1 MISKTKKYESI
12 IFILVFLLV
21 SLIFLSFFSPK
32 KASCREDFKINSRS
46 TLLENGLEL
55 ITVEKCH
62 TPMVSLV
69 LIIKAGAAYPIE
81 FSAAG
86 TAHFVE
92 HMLFKG
98 SAKYTEEQINQEFS
112 AMGGYINAYT
122 TFDYTAVYLSVLRQH
137 FDEALE
143 ILTDMVFNSEFMV
156 QDVEKE
162 RLVILNEINLNLD
175 EPPRRLTRELFL
187 TAYQKSPYR
196 YPIIGYRDL
205 FARLSRDDLYNFYK
219 RYYCPDNMVLAIVG
233 DVNSIK
239 AEKLVKKK
247 FGAYKRKG
255 LPQEISITEPRQ
267 VSFRRKDVDFPI
279 PVSKIVFA
287 YQGVDIFNKDL
298 FALDS
303 LSVICAG
310 MPGSILETELV
321 EKKKI
326 ALEVNA
332 YNYTP
337 EHKGL
342 FVITVDCEP
351 RATEEVIRSVNKIM
365 NNLGTK
371 GVSHA
376 QLSKARNY
384 FLTDYYKRLET
395 NEGLAKQIAIDY
407 ALVGDSNFSA
417 AYLKS
422 IGSLNVAQL
431 KKAASRYFKNS
442 NLTVVVLSEKGKQ
455 EKYKEQFSQ
464 VDKTLP
470 SKELGRSIPVDKTPP
485 SGESGRSIP
494 MDKPL
499 LKTLPGGLRVILKE
513 DRNTPLLTFRVT
525 YLGGLGSEVE
535 PFWGISNLTASLF
548 FEGTKS
554 YNKDRIDDFLSSR
567 GAFYTTYSGNN
578 SFGFSVELPCEYA
591 KDAFKLIEEIVLE
604 ATFPSTQLEKQK
616 RIIKAAIE
624 KQHADIFRLGYLTLK
639 ESLYAKNCPFYYAK
653 LGSLKSVELL
663 ERKDVMDYYQK
674 HLIPSQIVVGVF
686 GNFDCAQIMPYLKKI
701 SFALAKKGTKFQSP
715 QLSEGTSLLS
725 KEKITKYLPKKQSMV
740 LVGFKTMSVKSND
753 KYALEV
759 LTKIISGSG
768 ARLYKSIRIQKGF
781 SYTLGAFNTY
791 GLDKGFY
798 TIYVATTKD
807 HTEEIIASIE
817 KEIALLKKSDVPT
830 EELERAKQAIIG
842 EYLRGLQANTNFSFT
857 CSLDELYGFG
867 YDFYDKYPNHIK
879 QVSAQDIRKIAE
891 KYFKKSATVV
901 VLGH

>member
-1 MISKTKKYESI
+1 MIFKTKRHENI
-12 IFILVFLLV
+12 IFISVFLFI
-21 SLIFLSFFSPK
+21 SLSSLYFFSPK
-32 KASCREDFKINSRS
+32 KASCREDFKINTRS
-46 TLLENGLEL
+46 TLLKNGLEL

-69 LIIKAGAAYPIE
+69 LIIKAGAAYPLE

-98 SAKYTEEQINQEFS
+98 SAKYTEKQINQEFS

-122 TFDYTAVYLSVLRQH
+122 TFDYTAVHFSVLRQH

-143 ILTDMVFNSEFMV
+143 ILTDMVFNSEFLV

-162 RLVILNEINLNLD
+162 RQVILNEINLNLD
-175 EPPRRLTRELFL
+175 EPSRRLTRELFL
-187 TAYQKSPYR
+187 TAYQKSPYQ
-196 YPIIGYRDL
+196 YPIIGHKDL
-205 FARLSRDDLYNFYK
+205 FVRLNRDDIYNFYK

-233 DVNSIK
+233 DINSIK
-239 AEKLVKKK
+239 AEKLVEKK
-247 FGAYKRKG
+247 FAAYKRKG

-279 PVSKIVFA
+279 PISKIVFA
-287 YQGVDIFNKDL
+287 YHSVDIFSKDL
-298 FALDS
+298 FALDA

-337 EHKGL
+337 EHNGL

-351 RATEEVIRSVNKIM
+351 SATDEVIRSVKKIM
-365 NNLGTK
+365 SNLGIK
-371 GVSHA
+371 GVS
-376 QLSKARNY
+376 QLKLSKAKNY
-384 FLTDYYKRLET
+384 FLTDYYKKLET
-395 NEGLAKQIAIDY
+395 NEDLAKEIAVDC
-407 ALVGDSNFSA
+407 ALVGDSNFSVT
-417 AYLKS
+417 YLKS
-422 IGSLNVAQL
+422 IGSLNIAQL
-431 KKAASRYFKNS
+431 KKAASKYFKNS

-455 EKYKEQFSQ
+455 EKHKEQFSR
-464 VDKTLP
+464 T
-470 SKELGRSIPVDKTPP
+470 E
-485 SGESGRSIP
+485 
-494 MDKPL
+494 KPL

-513 DRNTPLLTFRVT
+513 DKNTPLLTFRVT

-548 FEGTKS
+548 FEGTKG

-578 SFGFSVELPCEYA
+578 SFGFSVQLPCEYA

-604 ATFPSTQLEKQK
+604 TTFPSTQLEKQK

-624 KQHADIFRLGYLTLK
+624 KQHADVFGLSYLTLK
-639 ESLYAKNCPFYYAK
+639 ESLYPKNYPFYHAK
-653 LGSLKSVELL
+653 LGSLKSVEQIS
-663 ERKDVMDYYQK
+663 RKDVMDYYQK
-674 HLIPSQIVVGVF
+674 HLIPTRIVISVF
-686 GNFDCAQIMPYLKKI
+686 GNFDRVKITPYLKKI
-701 SFALAKKGTKFQSP
+701 SLALAKKGTKFQPP
-715 QLSEGTSLLS
+715 QLSEGTSSLS
-725 KEKITKYLPKKQSMV
+725 KEQITKHLPKKQSMV
-740 LVGFKTMSVKSND
+740 LVGFKTMGLNSND
-753 KYALEV
+753 RYALEV

-807 HTEEIIASIE
+807 HAEEIIASIE
-817 KEIALLKKSDVPT
+817 KEITLLKKSDVPA

-842 EYLRGLQANTNFSFT
+842 EYLRGLQANTDFSFT

-867 YDFYDKYPNHIK
+867 YDFYDKYRKHIE
-879 QVSAQDIRKIAE
+879 QVSAQDIRKVAE
-891 KYFKKSATVV
+891 RYFEKSTRVV